1 MEEESEQR
9 QREADVLLGDL
20 RFKKEQ
26 LKQKLKQ
33 LKILLEMNAGQ
44 LPQEYISWAQNEEV
58 QQHSSDIIA
67 LRHREEDLLS

>member
-1 MEEESEQR
+1 MEEEGEQR

-26 LKQKLKQ
+26 LKQKLRQ

-44 LPQEYISWAQNEEV
+44 LPPEYISWAQNEEV
-58 QQHSSDIIA
+58 Q
-67 LRHREEDLLS
+67 